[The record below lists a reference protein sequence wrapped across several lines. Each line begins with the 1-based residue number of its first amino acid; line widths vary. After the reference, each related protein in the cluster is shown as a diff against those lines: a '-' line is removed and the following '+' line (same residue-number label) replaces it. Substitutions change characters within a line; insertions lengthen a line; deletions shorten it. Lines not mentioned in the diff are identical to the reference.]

1 MIFLCFLVTYE
12 SLRVKALTFT
22 LLLII
27 VLVLASSWISEP
39 VYGQSKLAIFFC
51 YNCITI
57 NLQ

>member
-1 MIFLCFLVTYE
+1 M
-12 SLRVKALTFT
+12 KALTFT

-27 VLVLASSWISEP
+27 VVVLASSWISEP
-39 VYGQSKLAIFFC
+39 VYGQSKLAIIFC